1 MARNTEEE
9 KQRNRA
15 GFEKRQAARLKAQ
28 GGEAGGKK
36 SGSGRGTIGPDRN
49 RDSTKYGQTFAEKYG
64 VTKSQ
69 KSQKSQAEV
78 DDDRLVLVPRGE
90 ARAYEGA
97 GELVDLSGQRK
108 NNIMLVDQTVG
119 EERLLIKSDQPQHAA
134 QAAQTA
140 QALFGTSTFLATVEP
155 YRPNRIAEAKDKKLE
170 YDIIMSTTSA
180 QPRRAVSSRPL
191 AERITFPPSESA
203 SNAGRS
209 HRRLCANCGGDG
221 HLVANCITAEDG
233 SIRVCFLCRSFDH
246 LTDECKRFGKLS
258 QADKVKLLVR
268 DRANMPAL
276 ATKKAWW
283 VYLYEL
289 IDSKDNEHIPA
300 FTGFPWTVLFALK
313 VFDGEKGWDIHALQ
327 AEFDSTHDLS
337 LLPVNTAIKGLEDI
351 WTDYWRSEFRE
362 RPHRLDEM
370 LRQSAGSPP
379 EVQEPQA
386 PSRPADSV
394 CEMSDEDISD
404 DDMCA
409 MTDIGRD
416 E

>member
-1 MARNTEEE
+1 MARKTEEE

-28 GGEAGGKK
+28 GGEAGGKE
-36 SGSGRGTIGPDRN
+36 SGSGRGTIGPDKN

-64 VTKSQ
+64 VTKGQ

-108 NNIMLVDQTVG
+108 NNIILVNQTVG
-119 EERLLIKSDQPQHAA
+119 EERLVTKLDQPQHMA
-134 QAAQTA
+134 QAVQTA
-140 QALFGTSTFLATVEP
+140 QALFAASTILVTTEP

-170 YDIIMSTTSA
+170 YDIIMSTASA
-180 QPRRAVSSRPL
+180 RPRKAISSRPL
-191 AERITFPPSESA
+191 TERTTRPTSESA
-203 SNAGRS
+203 SKAGKS
-209 HRRLCANCGGDG
+209 HSKLCANCGGDG
-221 HLVANCITAEDG
+221 HLVASCITAEDG
-233 SIRVCFLCRSFDH
+233 SIRICVLCRSSGH
-246 LTDECKRFGKLS
+246 LTDECKRFDKLS
-258 QADKVKLLVR
+258 LADKVKLLVR

-276 ATKKAWW
+276 ATKQVWW

-289 IDSKDNEHIPA
+289 IDSKDNESIPA
-300 FTGFPWTVLFALK
+300 FTGFPWTVSFALK
-313 VFDGEKGWDIHALQ
+313 VFSGEKGWDIHALQ

-337 LLPVNTAIKGLEDI
+337 LLPVNEAIKNLEDI
-351 WTDYWRSEFRE
+351 WTDYWRSEFRA
-362 RPHRLDEM
+362 RPHRLDEI

-379 EVQEPQA
+379 EVREPQA
-386 PSRPADSV
+386 PPRPEGSV
-394 CEMSDEDISD
+394 CELSDEDVSD

-409 MTDIGRD
+409 MTDMGGD

>member
-28 GGEAGGKK
+28 GGEAAGKK

-119 EERLLIKSDQPQHAA
+119 EERLVIKSDQPQHAA
-134 QAAQTA
+134 QAVQTA
-140 QALFGTSTFLATVEP
+140 QALFGASTFLATVEP
-155 YRPNRIAEAKDKKLE
+155 YRPNRIAEAKDKKLV
-170 YDIIMSTTSA
+170 YDVIMSTA
-180 QPRRAVSSRPL
+180 AAHPRRVVSSRPL

-209 HRRLCANCGGDG
+209 PRKLCANCGGDG

-258 QADKVKLLVR
+258 QTDKVKLLVR

-289 IDSKDNEHIPA
+289 INSKDNERIPA
-300 FTGFPWTVLFALK
+300 FTGFPWTVRFALK
-313 VFDGEKGWDIHALQ
+313 VFSGEKGWDIHALQ

-337 LLPVNTAIKGLEDI
+337 LLPVNNAIKDLEDI